1 MAKITNLNTNK
12 TIDVTV
18 EEKPTGEI
26 FAGAGTGTSGSS
38 LTAGIKENNYLGLGI
53 KLDTNLNLTEDSIK
67 GKFSIL
73 NPNYNNSDKSIKKIK
88 SEDRPIISEL
98 DRAYVLSCLTSV
110 DHVIL
115 FDDETPEKISSK
127 ILPDI
132 LVKGSD
138 YQGKKIAGEEIL
150 SKHNK
155 KIILLDVISGKSST
169 SIIDKILKL

>member
-1 MAKITNLNTNK
+1 MQPQNKKLVHDLDSLADLCSKYKNDNKAIVMTNGCFDILHSGHTY
-12 TIDVTV
+12 IL
-18 EEKPTGEI
+18 EESK
-26 FAGAGTGTSGSS
+26 
-38 LTAGIKENNYLGLGI
+38 KLG
-53 KLDTNLNLTEDSIK
+53 D
-67 GKFSIL
+67 IL
-73 NPNYNNSDKSIKKIK
+73 IVAINSDKSIKKIK

-110 DHVIL
+110 DHIIL
-115 FDDETPEKISSK
+115 FDDETPEKIISK

-138 YQGKKIAGEEIL
+138 YEGKKIAGEDIL

-169 SIIDKILKL
+169 NIIKKILKL